1 MDGEMTIW
9 PHLLVENSKSLRV
22 LDLSSTSIKRL
33 QLPTDVKLKN
43 LKYLDLSHTSIEE
56 LPEFVTQLYN
66 LQTLR
71 LEQCKHL
78 EKLPDDLPNLVNLRH
93 LHIDTSG
100 KWEEM
105 PQRMDRLSN
114 LQILPI
120 FILSK
125 EDPGRSI
132 KELERLEKLRGRLK
146 IFRLEDAEGK
156 MFTKKGILK
165 ERKNVHTLSLHW
177 SDVRRGKNFQ
187 RLLELLDD
195 EHDNDVAVLERLQ
208 PHSNLKELRIQ
219 DFRGAEFP
227 TWLTTASELS
237 CLVEM
242 RLWGCYKLERVPC
255 FGELPSLKVLH
266 LRDLK
271 KLKCLDGSLLADR
284 DQVISNEQGTSAA
297 EAKAKALYPSLKQLV
312 LHDLP
317 DLEEWLDGAGLNSPS
332 LEQLNIR
339 KCPKLR
345 KTPNSF
351 HSLKR
356 LVFKEVNGMGISS
369 ITSCLSSLISLCING
384 CDDVQY
390 LSEVML
396 SNNNHLESLSI
407 AHCSYFQGFLPI
419 PESEGILTSVR
430 LLKISDCCK
439 LSSLDLRNFV
449 HLRELIVSNC
459 EELQSLEGLHFL
471 TALEKLK
478 IGPLSQR
485 LHSFPFAIEAKHL
498 KSLRDLRISGWP
510 NLKFQ
515 PDQLQLLTTL
525 KFLWI
530 RDFDDLKTLSEWL
543 EKLSSLQRLVI
554 QNCQNMMQLPPE
566 NDLKRLTSLMK
577 LYVGNCPNLRTGE
590 AEWHNRSQ
598 FPVVRFEVPSH
609 LVW

>member
-1 MDGEMTIW
+1 
-9 PHLLVENSKSLRV
+9 
-22 LDLSSTSIKRL
+22 
-33 QLPTDVKLKN
+33 
-43 LKYLDLSHTSIEE
+43 
-56 LPEFVTQLYN
+56 
-66 LQTLR
+66 
-71 LEQCKHL
+71 
-78 EKLPDDLPNLVNLRH
+78 
-93 LHIDTSG
+93 
-100 KWEEM
+100 M
-105 PQRMDRLSN
+105 PRKMDRLSN

-132 KELERLEKLRGRLK
+132 KELERLENLRGILE
-146 IFRLEDAEGK
+146 IFHLEDAEGK
-156 MFTKKGILK
+156 MFTKKGILR

-177 SDVRRGKNFQ
+177 SDVRRGKNFR

-208 PHSNLKELRIQ
+208 PHSNLKELRIR

-227 TWLTTASELS
+227 TWLTTGSDLP

-242 RLWGCYKLERVPC
+242 HICGCYKLERIPC

-266 LRDLK
+266 MHDLK
-271 KLKCLDGSLLADR
+271 KLKCLGVSLQTDR
-284 DQVISNEQGTSAA
+284 DQGISNEQGLTVA
-297 EAKAKALYPSLKQLV
+297 EVKTKALYPSLKKLV
-312 LHDLP
+312 LIDLP
-317 DLEEWLDGAGLNSPS
+317 DLEEWLDDAGLNSPT
-332 LEQLNIR
+332 LEQLTIR

-369 ITSCLSSLISLCING
+369 ITSCLSSLISLSING

-390 LSEVML
+390 LSEVVL
-396 SNNNHLESLSI
+396 SNNNLLESLSI

-419 PESEGILTSVR
+419 PEGEEILASVR
-430 LLKISDCCK
+430 LLKINDCCK
-439 LSSLDLRNFV
+439 LFSLDLHYFV
-449 HLRELIVSNC
+449 YVRELIVSNC
-459 EELQSLEGLHFL
+459 KELESLEGLQFL
-471 TALEKLK
+471 TALEKFK

-510 NLKFQ
+510 NIMFL
-515 PDQLQLLTTL
+515 PDQLQHLTTL

-530 RDFDDLKTLSEWL
+530 RDFNGLTTLPEWL
-543 EKLSSLQRLVI
+543 DKLSSLQRLVI
-554 QNCQNMMQLPPE
+554 QNCQNIMQLPPE
-566 NDLKRLTSLMK
+566 KDLKILTSLMK
-577 LYVGNCPNLRTGE
+577 LYIGNCPLLQEVHNLRTAE
-590 AEWHNRSQ
+590 AEWTSISQ
-598 FPVVRFEVPSH
+598 FPVVKFEVPSH